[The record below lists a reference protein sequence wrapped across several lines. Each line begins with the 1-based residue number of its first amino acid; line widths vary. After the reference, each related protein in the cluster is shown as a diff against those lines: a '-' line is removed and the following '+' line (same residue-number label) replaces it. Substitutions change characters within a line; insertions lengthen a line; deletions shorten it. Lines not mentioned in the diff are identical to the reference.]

1 MEVQLVTNE
10 MWIIIVTT
18 IYYIPYARYCTMNFT
33 MEPHLIYIINEI
45 SIFSCLQMKEIEVN

>member
-1 MEVQLVTNE
+1 MPGTVL
-10 MWIIIVTT
+10 WILQ
-18 IYYIPYARYCTMNFT
+18 